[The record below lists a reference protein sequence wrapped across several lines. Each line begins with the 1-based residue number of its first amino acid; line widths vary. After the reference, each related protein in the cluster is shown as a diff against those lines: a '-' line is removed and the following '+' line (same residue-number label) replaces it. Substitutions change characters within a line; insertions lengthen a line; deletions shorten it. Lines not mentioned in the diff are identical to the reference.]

1 MEAKQYATKQP
12 MNPWINLR
20 INEKINWKKWKHNNS
35 KPYGMKQK
43 QF

>member
-20 INEKINWKKWKHNNS
+20 INVKINKK
-35 KPYGMKQK
+35 MKTQ
-43 QF
+43 